1 MESRWKAALV
11 RMPVLYHLA
20 LAARESL
27 RGLHRAGLVVAR
39 GPAIRR
45 YLAGHPVRKL
55 QVGCGEIANSGW
67 LNADFAPRAPG
78 VVFMD
83 ATRRF
88 PFDDATFDYVFSEHL
103 IEHIAYEDGLSFLAE
118 SRRVL
123 KPQGRLRIATPDLA
137 RLAAMIGTE
146 SGAVRPEDPSAR
158 AYREWIAATCL
169 FDPAKSAP
177 AFVLNHNMR
186 AWGHTFLYDEPTLR
200 AALGQ
205 RGFTDIRRVEVGKSP
220 DPELVGLEMHGRIV
234 GNEALVAWET
244 MVLEAS
250 PEPVRGEA

>member
-45 YLAGHPVRKL
+45 YLAAHPVRKL

-103 IEHIAYEDGLSFLAE
+103 IEHIAYEDGLAFLAE

-123 KPQGRLRIATPDLA
+123 RPGGRIRIATPDLA
-137 RLAAMIGTE
+137 RLAAMIAPGATGTT
-146 SGAVRPEDPSAR
+146 GAAEDPTAR

-205 RGFTDIRRVEVGKSP
+205 RGFTDIRRVEMGKSA

-234 GNEALVAWET
+234 GNETLVAWET
-244 MVLEAS
+244 MVIEAVC
-250 PEPVRGEA
+250 PKPA